1 MNEYFG
7 IILTFAA
14 PVLVGLITWWAKK
27 TPEKVDPSTVMS
39 EAYSKLADRVEQ
51 LEDSN
56 AKQWGVIQEL
66 RGKVDSLWSRLR
78 RVTAYALDLEERIT
92 EATGEPL
99 ERPPG
104 LDEILND
111 KG

>member
-7 IILTFAA
+7 VILTFAA

-27 TPEKVDPSTVMS
+27 TPEKADPSQVMND
-39 EAYSKLADRVEQ
+39 AYSRLADRVGQ

-66 RGKVDSLWSRLR
+66 RGKVDSLWSKLR
-78 RVTAYALDLEERIT
+78 RTVSYALDLEERIT
-92 EATGEPL
+92 DLTGERHP
-99 ERPPG
+99 RPPG
-104 LDEILND
+104 LDEILDD
-111 KG
+111 K